1 MEWNVVSGGGT
12 SATEAR
18 TFAASATQDNAG
30 LSEAT
35 FTTGG
40 LLRSAAMVTVAVAP
54 FQSDEAT
61 SVFVLADQVKDS
73 DAVLDYTSVLVD
85 QVKDSDAALDC
96 VSVLVD
102 HFGILINEYA
112 DGLYVLIDREI
123 EDSNMYASVLSV
135 SQFKKNTGL
144 MRKYRI
150 EFPIRLINMI
160 NRRRYLG
167 Y

>member
-1 MEWNVVSGGGT
+1 MAM
-12 SATEAR
+12 AT
-18 TFAASATQDNAG
+18 
-30 LSEAT
+30 
-35 FTTGG
+35 
-40 LLRSAAMVTVAVAP
+40 
-54 FQSDEAT
+54 AT
-61 SVFVLADQVKDS
+61 SVF
-73 DAVLDYTSVLVD
+73 VLVD
-85 QVKDSDAALDC
+85 QVKDSDAVLDC

-112 DGLYVLIDREI
+112 DGLYVLVDRETNEYDREI

-135 SQFKKNTGL
+135 SQFKENTGL